1 MQTFAHTRRS
11 AGRRPPCTGPAASRA
26 AIRQLLHGARVQAKL
41 VAPGRPADPAE
52 QEAEHVA
59 ERIGA
64 APRARHCT
72 TCAPAPGAGVQ
83 AKASPAP
90 PSAPLPAALPD
101 PGPGQALPAGL
112 RTDMEARFAADFSG
126 VRLHTGA
133 AAAEAARTLHAH
145 AYTVGRDLVFGAGE
159 FAPHTGAGRRLLA
172 HELTHVLQQGAAQ
185 QPRLQRQQLT
195 CSIDIIKAARVFEGD
210 RSAALEV
217 LDCCE
222 SGLSPLPAGCTSDL
236 IAAARFLLGR
246 RGGEG
251 GQQCP
256 PGFRRAGSRD
266 FSGQCCPEG
275 IVAENAEQCCP
286 PARIV
291 ANAIFPRCCPAGTMP
306 DAERRN
312 CVEPRLP
319 PIEPP
324 PVEEPP
330 SVEPPVEPPVTP
342 PVEPPEPVLPTALQ
356 IRFRF
361 DRPAAAGG
369 TLADSLSGEGRTQF
383 DALLAQLRADPALK
397 VQLVGRASAEGPAA
411 YNLAL
416 GRRRAALI
424 AAALGREG
432 IARDRVAEPPVDEL
446 DPACERGEAGVVSC
460 GELRA
465 RPFAGA
471 DREVLA
477 RIFRPR

>member
-1 MQTFAHTRRS
+1 
-11 AGRRPPCTGPAASRA
+11 
-26 AIRQLLHGARVQAKL
+26 
-41 VAPGRPADPAE
+41 
-52 QEAEHVA
+52 
-59 ERIGA
+59 
-64 APRARHCT
+64 
-72 TCAPAPGAGVQ
+72 
-83 AKASPAP
+83 
-90 PSAPLPAALPD
+90 
-101 PGPGQALPAGL
+101 
-112 RTDMEARFAADFSG
+112 MEARFAADFSG

-446 DPACERGEAGVVSC
+446 DPACERSEAGVVSC